1 MKTNQINTW
10 RKSSNH
16 LREQWKNQLKK
27 ETYKERLQRKGLAEL
42 KKILRE
48 CLHEYIRIRDCDK
61 PCVSCGE
68 YKKLQAGHYYPAGK
82 VESLRFET
90 DNIHGQC
97 LPCNYHE
104 HGNLSFYRIELERRI
119 GKERLE
125 KLDARA
131 VQYRRDGFYKWNKF
145 ELIDLIIKYKYEKI

>member
-1 MKTNQINTW
+1 MKTNQIKHW

-16 LREQWKNQLKK
+16 LREQWKAKLNK
-27 ETYKERLQRKGLAEL
+27 ETYKERLQRKSLAEL
-42 KKILRE
+42 KKALIKP
-48 CLHEYIRIRDCDK
+48 LHEYIRVRDCEK
-61 PCVSCGE
+61 ACVSCGA
-68 YKKLQAGHYYPAGK
+68 YKKLQAGHYYAAGK
-82 VESLRFET
+82 VESLRFDS

-97 LPCNYHE
+97 LACNLHE
-104 HGNLSFYRIELERRI
+104 HGNLAFYRIELERRI

-145 ELIDLIIKYKYEKI
+145 ELIDLIINYKYGAE